1 MRTIRLFN
9 RRVKIPAGRATR
21 TALGSGLVAGGVV
34 GFMPVLG
41 FWMIPAGLIVLS
53 VDSARVRR
61 LNRRVTVRV
70 VRMWRRPTTG
80 PEDSPKSPESPEH

>member
-21 TALGSGLVAGGVV
+21 TALGGGLVVGGVI

-70 VRMWRRPTTG
+70 VRMWKGSRTG
-80 PEDSPKSPESPEH
+80 AEESPKAPRTPEH